1 VAPAQPAV
9 SAVPAAVPGSADT
22 EEALSARELDWSD
35 IIAPAAPA
43 DSRGEPGAA
52 LPAVEAAPEQVPPAA
67 PEPVAPSADLAA
79 ILPVQA
85 SPRRRAWGALAV
97 LAALALGVQAVHFYR
112 SELASQYPVLRPA
125 LAQLCDLTGCK
136 VVLPQRPKQINI
148 EASDLQ
154 APDPSRPGLIVLTAT
169 LRNHAGIDV
178 GYPAL
183 DVVLTNTKDHTLA
196 RRIVLPAEY
205 LGAERDPL
213 AGIPSNGEFTV
224 RINLDTGDLGAA
236 GFRLDLL
243 AAPAP

>member
-1 VAPAQPAV
+1 MASAGPSDSAPAGGGP
-9 SAVPAAVPGSADT
+9 SPT
-22 EEALSARELDWSD
+22 ELDWSE
-35 IIAPAAPA
+35 ITAPAAPA
-43 DSRGEPGAA
+43 SAPDDPDATPPSAEAGAV
-52 LPAVEAAPEQVPPAA
+52 PEEAPPAA
-67 PEPVAPSADLAA
+67 PEPVAQRADLAA
-79 ILPVQA
+79 LLPA
-85 SPRRRAWGALAV
+85 EAPPRRRAWGALAV
-97 LAALALGVQAVHFYR
+97 LAVLALGVQAVYFYR
-112 SELASQYPVLRPA
+112 SELASEYPSLRPA
-125 LAQLCDLTGCK
+125 LGQLCGLAGCK

-183 DVVLTNTKDHTLA
+183 DVVLTNVKDHTLA

-205 LGAERDPL
+205 LEAGRDPL
-213 AGIPSNGEFTV
+213 AGIPANAEFTV